1 MPSIASLTADET
13 AKVDIAVSKVIGS
26 IRQSIDDLGGYMK
39 AALFDQ
45 VARDLRKNFEDDTA
59 DLANDLADAIR
70 ADLRSEDGALHGDPR
85 GIRTF
90 NGGRNE
96 R

>member
-1 MPSIASLTADET
+1 MATAAQLTPAES

-26 IRQSIDDLGGYMK
+26 IRQNIDDLGGYMK

-45 VARDLRKNFEDDTA
+45 VARDLRKHFEDDTA

-70 ADLRSEDGALHGDPR
+70 ADLRSEDQAMHGDPV
-85 GIRTF
+85 GIRSF
-90 NGGRNE
+90 GGE